1 MIDVDVRG
9 LRAGYTDVDVL
20 TGVDLH
26 VPSGSLAAILG
37 ESGSGKT
44 TLLRAL
50 AGFVRPSDGTVRF
63 GSREI
68 VGPGVFVPPEKRH
81 IGIVPQEGALFPH
94 LDVRGNIAFGL
105 PRGEHRRVDEVL
117 DLVGLSGMGDARP
130 QELSG
135 GQQQRVALAR
145 ALAPHPQVVLLDE
158 PFTALDAGLRTRLR
172 SDVREVL
179 REVGTTAILVT
190 HDQEEALS
198 MADLVSV
205 MRDGRLVQTGSPH
218 EIYDAPVDLAVARFI
233 GDVVQLP
240 VLDEIGEDR
249 VRCALG
255 DVEVKDTISVPA
267 SKPASATLSIPA
279 DSAPRDL
286 LILRPE
292 QLHLKECPAGAE
304 PALTGV
310 GTIVGTRYHGHDAMV
325 TVRLGDG
332 TDIDV
337 RVTGIVP
344 PADGEQVCVEVHGAG
359 RRFRTERSTS

>member
-1 MIDVDVRG
+1 MTDVDVRG
-9 LRAGYTDVDVL
+9 LRAGYSEVDVL

-26 VPSGSLAAILG
+26 VPSGALAAILG

-44 TLLRAL
+44 TLLRVL
-50 AGFVRPSDGTVRF
+50 AGFVRPSAGTVRF
-63 GSREI
+63 GDREV

-81 IGIVPQEGALFPH
+81 VGIVPQEGALFPH
-94 LDVRGNIAFGL
+94 LDVRGNVAFGL
-105 PRGEHRRVDEVL
+105 PRGAHSAHRVSEVL
-117 DLVGLSGMGDARP
+117 DLVGLSGLAEARP

-145 ALAPHPQVVLLDE
+145 ALAPNPEVVLLDE
-158 PFTALDAGLRTRLR
+158 PFTALDAGLRARLR

-218 EIYDAPVDLAVARFI
+218 EIYDAPIDLAVARFI

-240 VLDEIGEDR
+240 VLEHISPDR

-255 DVEVKDTISVPA
+255 DVAVDDTID
-267 SKPASATLSIPA
+267 T
-279 DSAPRDL
+279 APIDTALIDTVAGTVHRDL

-292 QLHLKECPAGAE
+292 QLHLAE
-304 PALTGV
+304 SSPSGESVGGV
-310 GTIVGTRYHGHDAMV
+310 LGTIHQTRYHGHDAMV
-325 TVRLGDG
+325 TVRLADG
-332 TDIDV
+332 TDIDI
-337 RVTGIVP
+337 RVTGSTP
-344 PADGEQVCVEVHGAG
+344 PPVGEQVRVGVHGAG
-359 RRFRTERSTS
+359 RRYRA